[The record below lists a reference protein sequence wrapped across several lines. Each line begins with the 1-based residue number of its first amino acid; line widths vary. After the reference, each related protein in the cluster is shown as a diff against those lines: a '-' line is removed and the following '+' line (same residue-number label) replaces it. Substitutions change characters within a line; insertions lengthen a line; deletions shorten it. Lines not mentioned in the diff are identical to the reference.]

1 MPTSTARSVRSRRSR
16 SAATFSLT
24 VVAGL
29 ALLGCG
35 GGDDESS
42 ESASDTTETTA
53 AATSSAAAQTI
64 AEDAVVDLGVTKD
77 EGLCFGNELVDQLGE
92 DEALALNETDAEFS
106 ELPEAQL
113 TAVQVAFNECIPGSV
128 MAEDIVG
135 EFYSSIGASS
145 EPDQAVLDC
154 VATALD
160 GRTGDVALE
169 GMSVDTEDADLT
181 VTAEII
187 DGCIPREV
195 AVELFVTSFT
205 SAGLSPE
212 QAQCTAEQVAGQISL
227 SQLVELGSSSE
238 ALPPEIQAITD
249 EAVAACL

>member
-1 MPTSTARSVRSRRSR
+1 MLTSTSRSDRSRRSR
-16 SAATFSLT
+16 SVATLSLT
-24 VVAGL
+24 IVAGL

-35 GGDDESS
+35 GGDDDSS
-42 ESASDTTETTA
+42 EASTETTA
-53 AATSSAAAQTI
+53 AATTSEAAQTI

-92 DEALALNETDAEFS
+92 DEALALNETEAEFS

-128 MAEDIVG
+128 MAEDIAT
-135 EFYSSIGASS
+135 EFYSSIGSS
-145 EPDQAVLDC
+145 TQPDQAVLDC

-181 VTAEII
+181 VTSEIL
-187 DGCIPREV
+187 DGCIPQEV
-195 AVELFVTSFT
+195 ATELFVTSF
-205 SAGLSPE
+205 SGAGLTPE
-212 QAQCTAEQVAGQISL
+212 QAQCAAEQVSGQISL
-227 SQLVELGSSSE
+227 SQLVELGSSGGS
-238 ALPPEIQAITD
+238 LPPEIQAIAD
-249 EAVAACL
+249 DAVTSCL